1 MAQSFHLRDL
11 KFSEAMPP
19 VVHLNKLN
27 HFIRLVLTLLAV
39 FKFIEPV
46 LPMPAK
52 VTFYIRK
59 REAPP

>member
-1 MAQSFHLRDL
+1 MAQSYHLRDL
-11 KFSEAMPP
+11 KFSETMPP

-27 HFIRLVLTLLAV
+27 HFIRLVLTLLA
-39 FKFIEPV
+39 FSELIKPV